1 MANDNILKLKVDSK
15 EYDSKLERARQGLL
29 HLEQSLQKAGKSFND
44 ADKSQVAFVRELG
57 QMSTVATSAK
67 GKLGELTKAYTD
79 LSVAYKNMS
88 EEAKK
93 GELGKALASSLNTLR
108 SRITE
113 TKQQLKEITDSIS
126 GKESGGL
133 FGGGKMS
140 GMLQVFGGNI
150 LTKAAGMALGA
161 ITNLANEIQGAVTE
175 GIELAKAGE
184 GIRMAFD
191 RLNNPGLL
199 DNLREATHGT
209 VTDIELMKAAV
220 QFNDFKLPL
229 KELGTMLAFAQQ
241 KAKDTGQSVDYMVNS
256 IVTGLGRK
264 SLMILDNLGLSA
276 SEVKE
281 KMKET
286 GDMTTAVG
294 AIIRDQMKKAGDYV
308 ETAADRA
315 TKADVELKNA
325 MEELGRTFQPLSES
339 ANNMWA
345 SIKIGAIDLLNNAV
359 KPLIDSLT
367 EAGRLRRE
375 FETLNGGGGNGQTRV
390 GTMLGMLRNY
400 SGDKQGLYNRQMSR
414 FIQLEAQA
422 WKEAND
428 AKRKYYSLQQ
438 QGGNAQAERKLYDQ
452 WQNAE
457 RRAKAWNRMSSEYQ
471 TGAKSILN
479 PEIPTTT
486 TADDDK
492 KKKKTKTDKKEIEA
506 VTGSIDEQA
515 KKVADLQKAWRA
527 AADDDS
533 RKRIKKQIDEAQLAL
548 DILMGKSSGLPT
560 MNYGLSN
567 LAGTSG
573 SGLFQSP
580 LFKQETNN
588 WKPNPWTA
596 NPWKLDDKA
605 MEAVSDLV
613 DKLSQ
618 KSEDTI
624 ETIQKATVGLSQVR
638 SGLEQ
643 MGIKL
648 PEGVN
653 KIIGVVQGVFSV
665 IQGAQA
671 VIELFNSSTAAAEIA
686 SESANTAAVVALTS
700 AVTANTVALG
710 INAAMPFAG
719 GGVVR
724 AAGGFSGIVP
734 GTQYS
739 GDNVPALLDSGEV
752 VLNRAQAGVLADA
765 LQDGGGNRG
774 YTPSYVSGEQIWIA
788 LNNFTKRTGRGEII
802 TWR

>member
-161 ITNLANEIQGAVTE
+161 ITNLTNEIKGAVTE

-184 GIRMAFD
+184 GIRMAFE

-345 SIKIGAIDLLNNAV
+345 SIKIGALDLLNNAV
-359 KPLIDSLT
+359 KPLIDQLT

-375 FETLNGGGGNGQTRV
+375 FETLNGGGGGGQTRV

-400 SGDKQGLYNRQMSR
+400 SGDKQGLYNRQISR

-457 RRAKAWNRMSSEYQ
+457 RRAKAWNRMASEYQ

-479 PEIPTTT
+479 PETPTTT

-533 RKRIKKQIDEAQLAL
+533 RQRIKKQIDEAQLAL
-548 DILMGKSSGLPT
+548 DILMGKSSGLPG

-580 LFKQETNN
+580 LFQQQTNT
-588 WKPNPWTA
+588 WQPNPWTS

-605 MEAVSDLV
+605 MKSVAEYYEKKTSKTEASLL
-613 DKLSQ
+613 KEMSGIASGISGILGG
-618 KSEDTI
+618 I
-624 ETIQKATVGLSQVR
+624 EGLGV
-638 SGLEQ
+638 E
-643 MGIKL
+643 L
-648 PEGVN
+648 PEGLKNAVSGIQS
-653 KIIGVVQGVFSV
+653 IISILSGIATV
-665 IQGAQA
+665 ITA
-671 VIELFNSSTAAAEIA
+671 IEALTAADVIKPLARG
-686 SESANTAAVVALTS
+686 
-700 AVTANTVALG
+700 G
-710 INAAMPFAG
+710 IIK
-719 GGVVR
+719 
-724 AAGGFSGIVP
+724 AAGGTIV
-734 GTQYS
+734 GNSFS
-739 GDNVPALLDSGEV
+739 GDNLRGITPNGQVYGLNAGEV
-752 VLNRAQAGVLADA
+752 VLNRAEVGVIADA
-765 LQDGGGNRG
+765 LQGGGGGSGNL
-774 YTPSYVSGEQIWIA
+774 TAHVSGEQIWLA
-788 LNNFTKRTGRGEII
+788 LNNFTKRTGRGELV
-802 TWR
+802 TWK